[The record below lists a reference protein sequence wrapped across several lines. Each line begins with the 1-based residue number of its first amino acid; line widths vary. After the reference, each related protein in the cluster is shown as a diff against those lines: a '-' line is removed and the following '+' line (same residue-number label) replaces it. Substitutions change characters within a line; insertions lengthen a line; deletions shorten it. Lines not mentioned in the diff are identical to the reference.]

1 MDNLKEYEKQN
12 NYREMTTP
20 QIISNNL
27 LKISENLK
35 PDKKQIN
42 KERARGYDF
51 TNLKKYL
58 EKYDK
63 EMYDNYNN
71 VYLSEEE

>member
-1 MDNLKEYEKQN
+1 MA
-12 NYREMTTP
+12 TP

-42 KERARGYDF
+42 KERARGYAF
-51 TNLKKYL
+51 TNLKKYQ